1 MKKLLLLI
9 LASVFTAF
17 VSATENTTADTLQN
31 VSKQAKSELTKAER
45 KAIRKEKLKKE
56 WKAHFNFYGFA
67 RSYLTYDTR
76 QGFAP
81 INGLYYFAPKDVN
94 LNEYGQDLNA
104 TPEFRYLSI
113 TSRLGLDVKDY
124 RYKNTH
130 FGAKIEAD
138 FAFSANGALSVALRL
153 RHAYFTMTWKD
164 LPIVGEKKAQVQ
176 LLFGQTWHPI
186 SRGNCET
193 LSFDTGSPFDV
204 SNRSPQI
211 TMDATFDKRFTLTAS
226 MVAQMQYVSTGPDG
240 SSALYQ
246 RYGLTPEF
254 LLAFTYS
261 DNGFT
266 ARAGVDMLS
275 IRPRKTGIDDK
286 GVEVLVKDR
295 ITTFTPYL
303 FLEYRYKDFLINAK
317 TAYAEA
323 GEHINLLSGY
333 AVTEKLVDGTWK
345 YTPLHSSSTWAFIQ
359 YGKKYIGSIF
369 GGYFKNLG
377 TYEPIH
383 EDRNVYVNSQCSPGI
398 NQAWRIIPGFK
409 VRLGKFM
416 IGVEYHYTAAQ
427 YGDNATRNLTN
438 GIVENNLHWVGNH
451 RVLALFQYSW

>member
-1 MKKLLLLI
+1 MKKLLLILI
-9 LASVFTAF
+9 AAVAMITSGYGAEQE
-17 VSATENTTADTLQN
+17 AANAADT
-31 VSKQAKSELTKAER
+31 VKTLTKAEKKALR
-45 KAIRKEKLKKE
+45 KQKVKEE

-81 INGLYYFAPKDVN
+81 ISGLYYFVPKDVN

-138 FAFSANGALSVALRL
+138 FAFSANGTFAVALRL

-164 LPIVGEKKAQVQ
+164 LPIAGKKTAQVQ
-176 LLFGQTWHPI
+176 MLFGQTWHPI

-211 TMDATFDKRFTLTAS
+211 TMDATFDNRFTLTAS
-226 MVAQMQYVSTGPDG
+226 LVAQMQYVSTGPEG
-240 SSALYQ
+240 ASAVYQ
-246 RYGLTPEF
+246 RNGLTPEA
-254 LLAFTYS
+254 LLAFTYT

-266 ARAGVDMLS
+266 ARAGVDVLS
-275 IRPRKTGIDDK
+275 IRPRIIGKDSK
-286 GVEVLVKDR
+286 GVDVPVKDR
-295 ITTFTPYL
+295 ITTITPYL
-303 FLEYRYKDFLINAK
+303 FLEYKYKDFLINAK

-323 GEHINLLSGY
+323 GEHINVLSGY
-333 AVTEKLVDGTWK
+333 AVTEKLDDGTWK
-345 YTPLHSSSTWAFIQ
+345 YTSFHTSTTWAFIQ
-359 YGKKYIGSIF
+359 YGSKYMGSVF
-369 GGYFKNLG
+369 GGYSKNLG

-383 EDRNVYVNSQCSPGI
+383 PDRTVFINGQCSPGI
-398 NQAWRIIPGFK
+398 NQYWRIIPSFK

-416 IGVEYHYTAAQ
+416 VGVEYHYTAAQ
-427 YGDNATRNLTN
+427 YGDATTRNLKN
-438 GIVENNLHWVGNH
+438 GIVEDNLHWVGNH
-451 RVLALFQYSW
+451 RILALFQYSW

>member
-1 MKKLLLLI
+1 MKKLLLLLLFATI
-9 LASVFTAF
+9 TASTYGAEPETAP
-17 VSATENTTADTLQN
+17 ADT
-31 VSKQAKSELTKAER
+31 VKTLTKAEK
-45 KAIRKEKLKKE
+45 KALRREKAKKE
-56 WKAHFNFYGFA
+56 WKEHFKFYGFA

-81 INGLYYFAPKDVN
+81 ISGLYYFVPKDVN

-138 FAFSANGALSVALRL
+138 FAFSANGTFAVALRL
-153 RHAYFTMTWKD
+153 RHAYFTMMWKD
-164 LPIVGEKKAQVQ
+164 LPIAGKKTAQVQ
-176 LLFGQTWHPI
+176 MLFGQTWHPI

-211 TMDATFDKRFTLTAS
+211 TMDATFDKKFTLTAS
-226 MVAQMQYVSTGPDG
+226 LIAQMQYISTGPKG
-240 SSALYQ
+240 ATSEYQ
-246 RYGLTPEF
+246 RDGLTPEA

-266 ARAGVDMLS
+266 ARAGVDVLS
-275 IRPRKTGIDDK
+275 IKPRKVGKDAN
-286 GVEVLVKDR
+286 GVDVLVKDR
-295 ITTFTPYL
+295 ITTVNPYL

-317 TAYAEA
+317 TTYAEA
-323 GEHINLLSGY
+323 GEHINLVSGY
-333 AVTEKLVDGTWK
+333 AVTKIREDGTWE
-345 YTPLHSSSTWAFIQ
+345 YTPLHSSSTWMFIQ
-359 YGKKYIGSIF
+359 YGSKYIGSVF

-377 TYEPIH
+377 TYEPILDADH
-383 EDRNVYVNSQCSPGI
+383 VYVNGQSSPGI
-398 NQAWRIIPGFK
+398 NQCWRIIPSFK

-416 IGVEYHYTAAQ
+416 VGLEYHYTAAQ
-427 YGDNATRNLTN
+427 YGDATTRNLTN
-438 GIVENNLHWVGNH
+438 GIVEDNLHWVGNH
-451 RVLALFQYSW
+451 RILALFQYSW

>member
-1 MKKLLLLI
+1 MKKLLLILI
-9 LASVFTAF
+9 AAVAMITSGYGAEQE
-17 VSATENTTADTLQN
+17 AANAADT
-31 VSKQAKSELTKAER
+31 VKTLTKAEK
-45 KAIRKEKLKKE
+45 KALRKEKAKKE

-81 INGLYYFAPKDVN
+81 ISGLYYFVPKDVN

-124 RYKNTH
+124 RYKSTH

-138 FAFSANGALSVALRL
+138 FAFSANGTFAVALRL
-153 RHAYFTMTWKD
+153 RHAYFTMMWKD
-164 LPIVGEKKAQVQ
+164 LPIANNKTAKVQ
-176 LLFGQTWHPI
+176 MLFGQTWHPI

-211 TMDATFDKRFTLTAS
+211 TMDATFDNRFTLTAS
-226 MVAQMQYVSTGPDG
+226 LVAQMQYVSTGPEG
-240 SSALYQ
+240 ASSAYQ
-246 RYGLTPEF
+246 RYGLIPEA

-261 DNGFT
+261 DKGFT
-266 ARAGVDMLS
+266 TRIGVDVLS
-275 IRPRKTGIDDK
+275 IRPRKTGLDAN

-295 ITTFTPYL
+295 VTSFTPYL
-303 FLEYRYKDFLINAK
+303 FMEYRHKDFLINAK
-317 TAYAEA
+317 TSYAEA
-323 GEHINLLSGY
+323 GEHINLISGY
-333 AVTEKLVDGTWK
+333 AVTKMRADGTWE
-345 YTPLHSSSTWAFIQ
+345 YTPLHSSSTWMFIQ
-359 YGKKYIGSIF
+359 YGSKYIGSVF

-377 TYEPIH
+377 TYEPICDAEH
-383 EDRNVYVNSQCSPGI
+383 VYVNGQSSPGI
-398 NQAWRIIPGFK
+398 NQYWRIIPSFK

-416 IGVEYHYTAAQ
+416 VGVEYHYTAAQ
-427 YGDNATRNLTN
+427 YGDATTRNLTN

-451 RVLALFQYSW
+451 RILALFQYSW